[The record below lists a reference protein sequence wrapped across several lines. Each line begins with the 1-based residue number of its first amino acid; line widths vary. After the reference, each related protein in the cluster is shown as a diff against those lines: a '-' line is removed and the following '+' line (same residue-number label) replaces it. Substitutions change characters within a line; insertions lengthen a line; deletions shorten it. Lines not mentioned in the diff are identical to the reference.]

1 MSTRFKVIA
10 ALLGVLML
18 VCCGGTAV
26 LGGYSS
32 ATSSSAGAGTGCG
45 TSSIDPDGILPEVGD
60 LAQESIRMAAVI
72 IAVGQER
79 GVAPRGWIIAV
90 ATALQESNLTNLGD
104 LGDNNDHDSLGLFQ
118 QRPSQG
124 WGTPEQIKDPRYAA
138 GKFYERLVTVE
149 NWASLPLTQAAQAV
163 QRSAY
168 PDAYAKH
175 ERLAT
180 EIVNAF
186 SPGAGSAVSDET
198 AVRCAAPGEIS
209 ASGWTIPLRGTVG
222 SGFRTQARP
231 NHQGVDIMVPKDT
244 PIFTASSGRVVQ
256 VKCDIEPASWGC
268 DRDGNPGTPG
278 CGWYVDLLHAQGVVT
293 RYCHQIRQ
301 PLVRIGDEVHAGQQ
315 IGSSGSSG
323 HSSGPH
329 LHFEVH
335 LNADRSSNGA
345 IDPVKFMESV
355 GVPL

>member
-32 ATSSSAGAGTGCG
+32 ASSSSAASGTGCG
-45 TSSIDPDGILPEVGD
+45 TSSIDPDGTLPEVGD
-60 LAQESIRMAAVI
+60 LSQESIRMAAII
-72 IAVGQER
+72 IAVGRER

-90 ATALQESNLTNLGD
+90 ATALQESNLSNLGD

-138 GKFYERLVTVE
+138 GKFYEHLVKVE

-180 EIVNAF
+180 EIVNAL

-198 AVRCAAPGEIS
+198 EIRCAAPGEIS

-231 NHQGVDIMVPKDT
+231 NHQGVDIIVPKDT
-244 PIFTASSGRVVQ
+244 PIFAASSGRVVQ

-268 DRDGNPGTPG
+268 DRDGNPTTPG
-278 CGWYVDLLHAQGVVT
+278 CGFYVDILHAQGVVT

-301 PLVRIGDEVHAGQQ
+301 PLVHIGDEVDAGQQ

-335 LNADRSSNGA
+335 LNGDRSSNGA
-345 IDPVKFMESV
+345 IDPIRFMESV
-355 GVPL
+355 GAPL